1 MAKACLVIFVFTLLS
16 LSAILG
22 TAESEDGREAYIVHI
37 LKSMK
42 PQHFTS
48 HQHWYA
54 SMLDQVVQSEPSANQ
69 MLYTY
74 DTLLHGFAARL
85 SKAEAQAMES
95 TDGCLAVIP
104 SSLNKIATTHTPEFL
119 GLSSSSGLWSH
130 YTYGKDIIVG
140 MIDTG
145 IWPESKS
152 FKDEGLGA
160 APARWKGTC
169 ENGRGFDSS
178 NCNGKIIGA
187 RYFSKGYEAQNP
199 FPINET
205 LEYKSPRDNNGHG
218 THTAST
224 VAGAAVSGISYFG
237 FANGTARGM
246 APQARLAI
254 YKACWEDG
262 CYDTDTVAAMEQA
275 IADGVDVISISIGS
289 RDRAFYSDNRAIAA
303 FGAIEKG
310 VFVSAAAGNAGPY
323 ASTLGNVSPWITTVG
338 ASSIDRD
345 FPASVVLGSQEMY
358 KGTSTYSRLDDAT
371 LQQPLPL
378 VYVSTNDSTSY
389 CVPGSLDPN
398 LVKGKIVVCNQISS
412 FREVAR
418 AGGAGMIGA
427 NDERYG
433 SQQRITNPNILPAIS
448 VSLTTGEKIKDYIKS
463 TGNNATATMNL
474 KGLTV
479 VGKETTAPI
488 VASFSSRGP
497 SEAYP
502 QVLKPD
508 MTAPGLNILAAY
520 AGEFPYS
527 ILSGT
532 SMSCPHV
539 SGIAALI
546 KAIHPTWSPAAIK
559 SALMT
564 SSYLT
569 DNSEQ
574 PIKISNTMKEAD
586 PFALGAGHVDPNAA
600 VDPGLVYDMVPQD
613 YITFLC
619 SLNYTEQQLSLLT
632 KESVSCPNSSL
643 EADDLNYPSFSV
655 VMKSGSNSVQVK
667 RRTVTYVGTGSDA
680 VYQVS
685 VKNPAGITISVE
697 PQTLKFGKPLE
708 TASYSV
714 KVEGTVASSTDTA
727 AFGEIMWKCT
737 HGGSQIVRSPVAVS
751 NEA

>member
-1 MAKACLVIFVFTLLS
+1 MLIS

-22 TAESEDGREAYIVHI
+22 TAENYGGRKAYIVHI

-42 PQHFTS
+42 PQHFDS
-48 HQHWYA
+48 HHHWYA
-54 SMLDQVVQSEPSANQ
+54 SMLDQIVQSDPSAKE

-85 SKAEAQAMES
+85 SKAEAQAMEAM
-95 TDGCLAVIP
+95 DGCLAVIP
-104 SSLNKIATTHTPEFL
+104 SSLSKISTTHTPEFL
-119 GLSSSSGLWSH
+119 GLSSSGLWSR
-130 YTYGKDIIVG
+130 YSTYGKDIIVG

-152 FKDEGLGA
+152 FKDEGLGP
-160 APARWKGTC
+160 APTGWKGAC
-169 ENGRGFDSS
+169 ESGRGFDSS

-199 FPINET
+199 TPINET

-254 YKACWEDG
+254 YKACWADG

-275 IADGVDVISISIGS
+275 IADGVDIISISIGS
-289 RDRAFYSDNRAIAA
+289 RDRAFYNDNKDIAA

-310 VFVSAAAGNAGPY
+310 VFVSASAGNDGPSS
-323 ASTLGNVSPWITTVG
+323 STLGNVAPWITTVG

-345 FPASVVLGSQEMY
+345 FPASVLLGNKEMY
-358 KGTSTYSRLDDAT
+358 KGTSTYTRVHDAT
-371 LQQPLPL
+371 LQRPFPLF
-378 VYVSTNDSTSY
+378 YVSTNISTRY
-389 CVPGSLDPN
+389 CLSSSLEPN
-398 LVKGKIVVCNQISS
+398 LVRGKIVVCNQISS
-412 FREVAR
+412 YEEVAR
-418 AGGAGMIGA
+418 AGGAGIIGA
-427 NDERYG
+427 NERRYG
-433 SQQRITNPNILPAIS
+433 SLQRITNPNTLPAVS
-448 VSLTTGEKIKDYIKS
+448 VSFTTGEKIKAYINN
-463 TGNNATATMNL
+463 TGSNATATMSL

-479 VGKETTAPI
+479 LGKETTAPM
-488 VASFSSRGP
+488 VAAFSSRGP
-497 SEAYP
+497 SKGYP

-508 MTAPGLNILAAY
+508 IIAPGLNILAAY
-520 AGEFPYS
+520 TKVLPYN

-539 SGIAALI
+539 SGIAALV

-564 SSYLT
+564 SSYLI
-569 DNSEQ
+569 DNAEQ
-574 PIKISNTMKEAD
+574 PIKDSFTVRATN
-586 PFALGAGHVDPNAA
+586 PFVLGAGHVDPNAA
-600 VDPGLVYDMVPQD
+600 VDPGLVYDMAPQD

-619 SLNYTEQQLSLLT
+619 SLNYTKQQIALLT
-632 KESVSCPNSSL
+632 KKSVSCPNSSL
-643 EADDLNYPSFSV
+643 EAGDLNYPSFSV
-655 VMKSGSNSVQVK
+655 VMKSGSKSFQVK
-667 RRTVTYVGTGSDA
+667 KRTVTYVGREGDA
-680 VYQVS
+680 VYRVS
-685 VKNPAGITISVE
+685 VNNPAGITISVE
-697 PQTLKFGKPLE
+697 PQTLKFRKPLE

-714 KVEGTVASSTDTA
+714 KLEGTVAAGGGT
-727 AFGEIMWKCT
+727 AFGQIMWKCT
-737 HGGSQIVRSPVAVS
+737 EGGSQIVRSPVAV
-751 NEA
+751 NIEA